1 MKQANGSEMGA
12 GRYAGDEDSRV
23 FVNSRDFVKSEALA
37 NEYEIDLLDDSAG
50 PEFLT
55 EQDVRTLLGI
65 PRSDRW
71 GFDSEGGF

>member
-1 MKQANGSEMGA
+1 MKEMMKEMGGGQNSA
-12 GRYAGDEDSRV
+12 ANCYDSSHGVTESSV
-23 FVNSRDFVKSEALA
+23 F
-37 NEYEIDLLDDSAG
+37 EIDLLADAAG